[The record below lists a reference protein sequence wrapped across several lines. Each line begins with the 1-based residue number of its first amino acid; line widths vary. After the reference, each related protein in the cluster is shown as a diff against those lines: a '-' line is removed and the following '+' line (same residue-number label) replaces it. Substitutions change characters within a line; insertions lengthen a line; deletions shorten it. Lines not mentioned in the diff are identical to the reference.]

1 MSLERF
7 TRRWSL
13 RLYIGAGKYIPPHLR
28 QTKNEDDEAK
38 TRLCRQLK
46 GLINRYPYIFDS
58 QPVFI
63 LGIRLSDQNM
73 ATIVSEIGGL
83 YRNNKRNGMLILERE
98 EIPLRCFV
106 DVTTTL
112 IATILSS
119 IADHSSLL
127 DHHVVLHAAL
137 VAALYRIVGAEL
149 GLYFKE
155 LRLIIL

>member
-1 MSLERF
+1 MGLERF
-7 TRRWSL
+7 ILRWCL
-13 RLYIGAGKYIPPHLR
+13 RVHIGAGKYIPPHLR
-28 QTKNEDDEAK
+28 QTKSEDDEAK
-38 TRLCRQLK
+38 TQLSRQLK
-46 GLINRYPYIFDS
+46 GLINRYPYMFVL

-63 LGIRLSDQNM
+63 HGTRLSDQNM
-73 ATIVSEIGGL
+73 AIIVSEISGL
-83 YRNNKRNGMLILERE
+83 YQNNKRNGILILEQE
-98 EIPLRCFV
+98 GIPLMCFV

-112 IATILSS
+112 IATIISS

-155 LRLIIL
+155 LRLNIC